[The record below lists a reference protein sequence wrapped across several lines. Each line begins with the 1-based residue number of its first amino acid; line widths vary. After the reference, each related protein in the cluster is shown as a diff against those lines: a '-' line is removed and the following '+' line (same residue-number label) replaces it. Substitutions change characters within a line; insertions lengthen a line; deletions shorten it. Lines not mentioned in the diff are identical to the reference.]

1 MPGSTRRRSL
11 NSFTRS
17 RVLRR
22 SLLLRRGL
30 GPPRASVAQVLLVE
44 LVAVLV
50 REQREALLVELVS
63 TIGLGAQKL
72 LKTSP
77 LGQPFIVSGA
87 LIVPIVVSTTLIVPI
102 VISATLIVPIVVQH
116 SLMART
122 NLLISAHKPFV

>member
-1 MPGSTRRRSL
+1 M
-11 NSFTRS
+11 
-17 RVLRR
+17 
-22 SLLLRRGL
+22 
-30 GPPRASVAQVLLVE
+30 AQVLLVE